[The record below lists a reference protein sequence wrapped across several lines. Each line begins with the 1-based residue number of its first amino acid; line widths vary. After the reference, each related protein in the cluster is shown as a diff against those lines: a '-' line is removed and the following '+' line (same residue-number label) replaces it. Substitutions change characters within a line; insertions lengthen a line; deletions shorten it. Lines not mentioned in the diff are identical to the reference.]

1 MPTRR
6 HLFFFLGDI
15 LKEKGCEIVKR
26 LIVVFIILL
35 VGCTAQQDESNVKQL
50 EQTIAKQQTTID
62 QLQEKNEQLQKEN
75 EQLKSE
81 AKQVISSSL
90 LSVALDVVEALK
102 NKDMNAL
109 ASYVHSTAGV
119 RFSSYGHVDIQNDL
133 QFSASQLPS
142 LWSSTQVY
150 QWGVYDGSGDPI
162 QFTFQDYFDR
172 FVYDVDFANPHMIGN
187 NVVVGTGNMINNIQQ
202 AYPNGSFVEFH
213 FTGFDPQYSGMDWR
227 SLRLV
232 FEQENGQWKLVGI
245 IHDEWTT

>member
-1 MPTRR
+1 M
-6 HLFFFLGDI
+6 
-15 LKEKGCEIVKR
+15 KR
-26 LIVVFIILL
+26 LIISFIILL
-35 VGCTAQQDESNVKQL
+35 AGCANEQDPSNVKQL
-50 EQTIAKQQTTID
+50 EQTIEKQQSAIE
-62 QLQEKNEQLQKEN
+62 QLQEKNKQLQKEN
-75 EQLKSE
+75 EQLKTE
-81 AKQVISSSL
+81 EKQISSSL
-90 LSVALDVVEALK
+90 LSVALDVVTALK
-102 NKDMNAL
+102 NKDMNTL

-119 RFSSYGHVDIQNDL
+119 RFSPYGHVDVQNDL

-142 LWSSTQVY
+142 LWASMQVY

-202 AYPNGSFVEFH
+202 AYPNGSFIEFH

>member
-1 MPTRR
+1 M
-6 HLFFFLGDI
+6 
-15 LKEKGCEIVKR
+15 KR
-26 LIVVFIILL
+26 LIISFIILL
-35 VGCTAQQDESNVKQL
+35 AGCANEQDTSNVKQL
-50 EQTIAKQQTTID
+50 EQTIEKQQSAIE
-62 QLQEKNEQLQKEN
+62 QLQEKNKQLQKEN
-75 EQLKSE
+75 EQLKTE
-81 AKQVISSSL
+81 EKQISSSL
-90 LSVALDVVEALK
+90 LSVALDVVTALK
-102 NKDMNAL
+102 NKDMNTL

-119 RFSSYGHVDIQNDL
+119 RFSPYGHVDVQNDL

-142 LWSSTQVY
+142 LWASMQVY

-202 AYPNGSFVEFH
+202 AYPNGSFIEFH

>member
-1 MPTRR
+1 M
-6 HLFFFLGDI
+6 LA
-15 LKEKGCEIVKR
+15 GCANE
-26 LIVVFIILL
+26 
-35 VGCTAQQDESNVKQL
+35 QDTSNVKQL
-50 EQTIAKQQTTID
+50 EQTIEKQQSAIE
-62 QLQEKNEQLQKEN
+62 QLQEKNKQLQKEN
-75 EQLKSE
+75 EQLKTE
-81 AKQVISSSL
+81 EKQISSSL
-90 LSVALDVVEALK
+90 LSVALDVVTALK
-102 NKDMNAL
+102 NKDMNTL

-119 RFSSYGHVDIQNDL
+119 RFSPYGHVDVQNDL

-142 LWSSTQVY
+142 LWASMQVY

-202 AYPNGSFVEFH
+202 AYPNGSFIEFH

>member
-1 MPTRR
+1 M
-6 HLFFFLGDI
+6 
-15 LKEKGCEIVKR
+15 VKR
-26 LIVVFIILL
+26 VVISFLL
-35 VGCTAQQDESNVKQL
+35 LLAGCANGQDPSNVKQL
-50 EQTIAKQQTTID
+50 EQTIEKQQSAIE
-62 QLQEKNEQLQKEN
+62 QLQEKNKQLQKEN
-75 EQLKSE
+75 AQLKTE
-81 AKQVISSSL
+81 EKQISSSL
-90 LSVALDVVEALK
+90 LSVALDVVTALK
-102 NKDMNAL
+102 NKDMNTL

-119 RFSSYGHVDIQNDL
+119 RFSPYGHVDVQNDL

-142 LWSSTQVY
+142 LWASTQVY

-202 AYPNGSFVEFH
+202 AYPNGSFIEFH

>member
-1 MPTRR
+1 M
-6 HLFFFLGDI
+6 
-15 LKEKGCEIVKR
+15 VKR
-26 LIVVFIILL
+26 VVISFLL
-35 VGCTAQQDESNVKQL
+35 LLAGCANGQDPSNVKQL
-50 EQTIAKQQTTID
+50 EQTIEKQQSAIE
-62 QLQEKNEQLQKEN
+62 QLQEKNKQLQKEN
-75 EQLKSE
+75 EQLKTE
-81 AKQVISSSL
+81 EKQISSSL
-90 LSVALDVVEALK
+90 LSVALNVVTALK
-102 NKDMNAL
+102 NKDMNTL
-109 ASYVHSTAGV
+109 SSYVHSTAGV
-119 RFSSYGHVDIQNDL
+119 RFSPYGHVDVQNDL

-142 LWSSTQVY
+142 LWASTQVY

-202 AYPNGSFVEFH
+202 AYPNGSFIEFH

>member
-1 MPTRR
+1 M
-6 HLFFFLGDI
+6 
-15 LKEKGCEIVKR
+15 VKR
-26 LIVVFIILL
+26 VVISFLL
-35 VGCTAQQDESNVKQL
+35 LLAGCANGQDPSNVKQL
-50 EQTIAKQQTTID
+50 EQTIEKQQSAIE
-62 QLQEKNEQLQKEN
+62 QLQEKNKQLQKEN
-75 EQLKSE
+75 EQLKTE
-81 AKQVISSSL
+81 EKQISSSL
-90 LSVALDVVEALK
+90 LSVALDVVTALK
-102 NKDMNAL
+102 NKDMNTL

-119 RFSSYGHVDIQNDL
+119 RFSPYGHVDVQNDL
-133 QFSASQLPS
+133 QFSASHLPS
-142 LWSSTQVY
+142 LWASTQVY

-202 AYPNGSFVEFH
+202 AYPNGSFIEFH

-232 FEQENGQWKLVGI
+232 FEQESGQWKLVGI

>member
-1 MPTRR
+1 M
-6 HLFFFLGDI
+6 LA
-15 LKEKGCEIVKR
+15 
-26 LIVVFIILL
+26 
-35 VGCTAQQDESNVKQL
+35 GCTNQQDQSNMKQL
-50 EQTIAKQQTTID
+50 EQTIEKQQLEIE
-62 QLQEKNEQLQKEN
+62 QLQEKNKQLQKEN
-75 EQLKSE
+75 EQLKTE
-81 AKQVISSSL
+81 EKQVLSSSL
-90 LSVALDVVEALK
+90 LSVALDAVTALK

-109 ASYVHSTAGV
+109 ASYVHSNGV
-119 RFSSYGHVDIQNDL
+119 RFSPYGHVDVQNDL

-142 LWSSTQVY
+142 LLSSTQVY

-162 QFTFQDYFDR
+162 QLTFQDYFDR

-202 AYPNGSFVEFH
+202 VYSNSSFIEFH
-213 FTGFDPQYSGMDWR
+213 FTGFDPQYNGMDWR

>member
-1 MPTRR
+1 M
-6 HLFFFLGDI
+6 
-15 LKEKGCEIVKR
+15 KR
-26 LIVVFIILL
+26 LIVAFIILL
-35 VGCTAQQDESNVKQL
+35 AGCTVQQDQSNVKQL
-50 EQTIAKQQTTID
+50 EQAITKQQTTI
-62 QLQEKNEQLQKEN
+62 EQLQKKNKQLQQEN
-75 EQLKSE
+75 KQLKTK
-81 AKQVISSSL
+81 AKQVHSSSL
-90 LSVALDVVEALK
+90 LSVALDVVNALK
-102 NKDMNAL
+102 NHDMNTL
-109 ASYVHSTAGV
+109 AAYVHSTAGV
-119 RFSSYGHVDIQNDL
+119 RFSPYGHIDVQHDL

-162 QFTFQDYFDR
+162 QLTFQDYFDR

-187 NVVVGTGNMINNIQQ
+187 NVVVGEGNMINNIQQ
-202 AYPNGSFVEFH
+202 VYVNSSFVEFH

>member
-1 MPTRR
+1 M
-6 HLFFFLGDI
+6 
-15 LKEKGCEIVKR
+15 KR
-26 LIVVFIILL
+26 VVISFIILL
-35 VGCTAQQDESNVKQL
+35 AGCTNQQDQSNMKQL
-50 EQTIAKQQTTID
+50 EQTIEKQQLEIE
-62 QLQEKNEQLQKEN
+62 QLQEKNKQLQKEN
-75 EQLKSE
+75 EQLKTE
-81 AKQVISSSL
+81 EKQVLSSSL
-90 LSVALDVVEALK
+90 LSVALDAVTALK

-109 ASYVHSTAGV
+109 ASYVHSNGV
-119 RFSSYGHVDIQNDL
+119 RFSPYGHVDVQNDL

-142 LWSSTQVY
+142 LLSSTQVY

-162 QFTFQDYFDR
+162 QLTFQDYFDR

-202 AYPNGSFVEFH
+202 VYSNSSFIEFH
-213 FTGFDPQYSGMDWR
+213 FTGFDPQYNGMDWR

>member
-1 MPTRR
+1 M
-6 HLFFFLGDI
+6 
-15 LKEKGCEIVKR
+15 KR
-26 LIVVFIILL
+26 LIISFLL
-35 VGCTAQQDESNVKQL
+35 LLAGCANGQDPSNVKQL
-50 EQTIAKQQTTID
+50 EQTIEKQQSAIE
-62 QLQEKNEQLQKEN
+62 QLQEKNKQLQKEN
-75 EQLKSE
+75 EQLKTE
-81 AKQVISSSL
+81 EKQISSSL
-90 LSVALDVVEALK
+90 LSVALDVVTALK
-102 NKDMNAL
+102 NKDMNTL

-119 RFSSYGHVDIQNDL
+119 RFSPYGHVDVQNDL

-142 LWSSTQVY
+142 LWASTQVY

-202 AYPNGSFVEFH
+202 AYPNGSFIEFH

>member
-1 MPTRR
+1 M
-6 HLFFFLGDI
+6 
-15 LKEKGCEIVKR
+15 VKR
-26 LIVVFIILL
+26 VVISFLL
-35 VGCTAQQDESNVKQL
+35 LLAGCANGQDPSNVKQL
-50 EQTIAKQQTTID
+50 EQTIEKQQSAIE
-62 QLQEKNEQLQKEN
+62 QLQEKNKQLQKEN
-75 EQLKSE
+75 EQLKTE
-81 AKQVISSSL
+81 EKQISSSL
-90 LSVALDVVEALK
+90 LSVALDVVTALK
-102 NKDMNAL
+102 NKDMNTL
-109 ASYVHSTAGV
+109 SSYVHSTAGV
-119 RFSSYGHVDIQNDL
+119 RFSPYGHVDVQNDL

-142 LWSSTQVY
+142 LWASTQVY

-202 AYPNGSFVEFH
+202 AYPNGSFIEFH

-232 FEQENGQWKLVGI
+232 FEQESGQWKLVGI

>member
-1 MPTRR
+1 M
-6 HLFFFLGDI
+6 
-15 LKEKGCEIVKR
+15 VKR
-26 LIVVFIILL
+26 IVISFLL
-35 VGCTAQQDESNVKQL
+35 LLAGCANGQDPSNVKQL
-50 EQTIAKQQTTID
+50 ERTIEKQQSAIE
-62 QLQEKNEQLQKEN
+62 QLQEKNKQLQKEN
-75 EQLKSE
+75 EQLKTE
-81 AKQVISSSL
+81 EKKISSSL
-90 LSVALDVVEALK
+90 LSVALDVVTALK
-102 NKDMNAL
+102 NKDMNTL

-119 RFSSYGHVDIQNDL
+119 RFSPYGHVDVQNDL

-142 LWSSTQVY
+142 LWASTQVY

-202 AYPNGSFVEFH
+202 AYPNGSFIEFH